1 MSSEF
6 LCQDLEAKL
15 FNWFAGRLDA
25 SLIKRESKM
34 KIQVEIKDVYGA
46 MKVYPVCQKAKLFAK
61 IAGTKTLTEAVLK
74 DVERLGYQLEVIVSP
89 KYLELVGS
97 NNVTEE

>member
-1 MSSEF
+1 
-6 LCQDLEAKL
+6 
-15 FNWFAGRLDA
+15 
-25 SLIKRESKM
+25 M

-46 MKVYPVCQKAKLFAK
+46 MKVYPVCQKAKLFSK
-61 IAGTKTLTEAVLK
+61 IANTKTLTEETLK
-74 DVERLGYQLEVIVSP
+74 NIERLGYQLEVIVSP

>member
-1 MSSEF
+1 
-6 LCQDLEAKL
+6 
-15 FNWFAGRLDA
+15 
-25 SLIKRESKM
+25 M

-74 DVERLGYQLEVIVSP
+74 DVERLGYQLEVIVR
-89 KYLELVGS
+89 KEHLNLLRAVGS
-97 NNVTEE
+97 NNVTEGVDG